1 MMLNDLPRFLVVDD
15 NPANRDVLG
24 RRLVRLGHSRIDH
37 AEDGLRAV
45 NAVRAASGAG
55 EPYDVVLLDVMM
67 PGLNG
72 VEVLETLTAERLLA
86 QTSVIMI
93 SASSEVETVGRCI
106 ELGAEDYL
114 PKPFNPILLRAR
126 LGNVLEKKRLRDEL
140 HRQLIRLEREM
151 SEARIQQLSMV
162 PTEFP
167 PVDPAYP
174 VRVHGVMHPA
184 REVGGDLYDCFE
196 LAPGVLCLAVGDVSG
211 KGMPAALFMARA
223 RSLLRA
229 SALYLAGADNAV
241 PLPSRLAAVLNEEL
255 CKNNP
260 TGMFLTLF
268 LGFLTAATGQLC
280 FINAGHV
287 RPLRLARD
295 GSVTELETRPNAP
308 LGVMP
313 ELSHTDHATDL
324 ARGEALVMFT
334 DGLPEMADPAGAFY
348 TLGRVTQDVAALVG
362 AAPDV
367 MTAALAGKAQTFA
380 AGSPAYDDVTILVVS
395 RD

>member
-1 MMLNDLPRFLVVDD
+1 MPAPSSPRFLVVDD
-15 NPANRDVLG
+15 NQANRDVLS
-24 RRLVRLGHSRIDH
+24 RRLLRLGHTSIDH
-37 AEDGLRAV
+37 AEDGRVAV
-45 NAVRAASGAG
+45 DAVRAAT
-55 EPYDVVLLDVMM
+55 EPYDVILLDVMM
-67 PGLNG
+67 PQLNG
-72 VEVLETLTAERLLA
+72 VQVLETLAAEGLLA
-86 QTSVIMI
+86 ATSVIMI

-140 HRQLIRLEREM
+140 RQQLQRLEREM
-151 SEARIQQLSMV
+151 AEARIQQLSMV

-167 PVDPAYP
+167 PVDPAHP
-174 VRVHGVMHPA
+174 VVVHGIMHPA

-196 LAPGVLCLAVGDVSG
+196 VSPGVLCLAIGDVSG

-229 SALYLAGADNAV
+229 AALTLTGPDGA
-241 PLPSRLAAVLNEEL
+241 PPPPSRLAAVLNEEL

-260 TGMFLTLF
+260 TGMFITLII
-268 LGFLTAATGQLC
+268 GFLVASTGRLL

-295 GSVTELETRPNAP
+295 GIVTELATRPNAP

-313 ELSHTDHATDL
+313 ELSHVDHGMNL
-324 ARGEALVMFT
+324 ERGETLVLFT
-334 DGLPEMADPAGAFY
+334 DGLPEMVDPTGAFY
-348 TLGRVTQDVAALVG
+348 TDARVVADLAGLVG
-362 AAPDV
+362 ASPERIA
-367 MTAALAGKAQTFA
+367 TTLAGNVETFA
-380 AGSPAYDDVTILVVS
+380 AGHPAYDDVTLLVV
-395 RD
+395 RRG